1 MTNSQKHL
9 GWNLETKGS
18 GKMGGGVCSSQ
29 DKGCWLKKILTNFE
43 FSQPIFRFLPDL
55 SNLV

>member
-29 DKGCWLKKILTNFE
+29 DELAILIKFISCLTPESNF
-43 FSQPIFRFLPDL
+43 FI
-55 SNLV
+55 

>member
-29 DKGCWLKKILTNFE
+29 EKLRKKKSEIKL
-43 FSQPIFRFLPDL
+43 
-55 SNLV
+55 